1 MKKSGILHG
10 DLSKIIAELEHFDTI
25 LIGDAGMPCPP
36 GVKWIDL
43 AVSTQIGRASCR
55 ERV

>member
-1 MKKSGILHG
+1 MKKSGIFHG

-25 LIGDAGMPCPP
+25 LIGDAGMPCPS

-43 AVSTQIGRASCR
+43 ANEEIGRAACR